1 MDTNS
6 HQSLAIIVCVLALS
20 MALLSGCP
28 PSGDNEEIVITITNE
43 NGPEGPRPKTPEE
56 ITQAARSE
64 AELNWY
70 TSVPQTQAA
79 QFARM
84 FEEKY
89 DFLKVRITRQSTFD
103 IVSRVEEELKSGH
116 TRADVIHV
124 LDPGIFISLRKRGQ
138 LYRYE
143 PAESKAIAP
152 EYKAAGYW
160 TGARLVT
167 VCLAY
172 SSDTVPEDQAP
183 KTWRDLLD
191 KKWANKIA
199 MKDAQSGGSAYAQYY
214 FLREKYGVSYWEQLA
229 AHSPSIHKSGDGILQ
244 ALVRGDAQI
253 AGGVL
258 GYKVYQH
265 ARLKHEPIQV
275 VWPEDGV
282 PVCLGPVAILRTS
295 PHPNASKLF
304 VEYMLSHEGQ
314 AALSSLLGSYST
326 RSDVSPPEGWVS
338 LDELNLLQA
347 EDGWEDYLSKQ
358 SALRAEYGSLFN
370 PESE

>member
-1 MDTNS
+1 MDAKSDHNR
-6 HQSLAIIVCVLALS
+6 AIVLCVVSLS
-20 MALLSGCP
+20 MALLCGCP
-28 PSGDNEEIVITITNE
+28 PSDKNEEIVITITNE
-43 NGPEGPRPKTPEE
+43 NGPEGPRAKTPEQIRE
-56 ITQAARSE
+56 AARSE

-70 TSVPQTQAA
+70 TSVPQTQAK
-79 QFARM
+79 QFAGM
-84 FEEKY
+84 FEKQY
-89 DFLKVRITRQSTFD
+89 DFLKVRITRESTFD
-103 IVSRVEEELKSGH
+103 IVRRVEEELKSAK

-152 EYKAAGYW
+152 EYKEPGYW

-172 SSDTVPEDQAP
+172 SPKTVSEGQAP
-183 KTWRDLLD
+183 KTWPELLD
-191 KKWANKIA
+191 KKWANRIA
-199 MKDAQSGGSAYAQYY
+199 LKDAHSGGSAYAQYY

-229 AHSPSIHKSGDGILQ
+229 ALRPSIYKSGDTMLE
-244 ALVRGDAQI
+244 ALVRGDVQI

-265 ARLKHEPIQV
+265 AQLRQEPIEA

-282 PVCLGPVAILRTS
+282 PVCLGPVAILRSS
-295 PHPNASKLF
+295 PHPNAAKLF

-314 AALSSLLGSYST
+314 TALAELLGSYST
-326 RSDVSPPEGWVS
+326 RSDVAPPEGWVS
-338 LDELNLLQA
+338 LAELNLLQA
-347 EDGWEDYLSKQ
+347 RDGWDEYLDKQ
-358 SALRAEYGSLFN
+358 SALRAEYSSLFN